1 MPMANVKEFLIKAGL
16 EKAWA
21 VYSKPEKTLW
31 TAEMIHTLV
40 AQLIKVGSLGVA
52 ELDFLGRL
60 VNRIVWPAGYVPV
73 AA

>member
-1 MPMANVKEFLIKAGL
+1 MPMANVKEFLVKAGL

-21 VYSKPEKTLW
+21 VYNKPEKTLW
-31 TAEMIHTLV
+31 TAKMIHTLV
-40 AQLIKVGSLGVA
+40 ARLIAAGSLGA
-52 ELDFLGRL
+52 GEMAFLGRL